1 MSSDADFGTR
11 VTAFVEDVVEAMD
24 LDLAVSLEMADDHV
38 RVNLEGDDGELL
50 LRRKGEALDAL
61 QHIVNSAFRREA
73 RDERRLVVDCLGF
86 RLAKDR
92 ELRQMARYLMDRARE
107 TGLPQEMGP
116 LNSYS
121 RRLVHL
127 EVASEADMTST
138 SVGDGALKRVV
149 IARK

>member
-1 MSSDADFGTR
+1 MSSDADFGAR
-11 VTAFVEDVVEAMD
+11 VTAFVADVVEAMD
-24 LDLAVSLEMADDHV
+24 LKLEVSLETAEDHV
-38 RVNLEGDDGELL
+38 RVNLEGEGGDVL

-61 QHIVNSAFRREA
+61 QHIVNSAFRREVG
-73 RDERRLVVDCLGF
+73 DERRLVVDCLGF
-86 RLAKDR
+86 RRAKDR
-92 ELRQMARYLMDRARE
+92 ELRQMARYLMDRVRE
-107 TGLPQEMGP
+107 TGLPQEMEP

-127 EVASEADMTST
+127 EVASESDMTST